1 MAGEVDKI
9 YAELN
14 KQNSYLENLIDENAR
29 LQKFLYE
36 KLPINKIE
44 ETLAKRNEE
53 LDKVINAINSD
64 LGKSINKKTLS
75 KDLEELRLE
84 VEKTRD
90 EFSLLSKSDTDYKD
104 KKDKL
109 KELSRAYDLLNS
121 ASQNYYSSAIDYQK
135 ELNKRHRE
143 GVTVFHDWQERFNQR
158 TEFLKKG
165 IGEIKS
171 GLTQAYGALKDGLEP
186 WAKANQEAMT
196 YAKTIGMSKNTAKAF
211 LDSTVTWAADN
222 DIGRLFNKSTDELIK
237 LQTKYSD
244 VLGRNVLLS
253 GEQTK
258 DMLAL
263 EAILGEDTMTDLTNN
278 LENFGLGV
286 SDTADFVHK
295 TMNEATKYGISASKL
310 TKTIREN
317 IKMAQNYTFKNG
329 LEGLSS
335 MAKKAI
341 ELKTDLS
348 LVNSFLEKTSTVE
361 GAITTGANLQVLG
374 GTYAMGSDPLSMM
387 YESLSDMEGLFDRA
401 VSMAKGKVF
410 FNQATGNFDMGAQD
424 RYMMKQAATV
434 MGIDPSKMI
443 DVAFRQA
450 SLGRIENAINLN
462 KNIGVANDEDMVRL
476 IKNTA
481 TFKNGEAFVNID
493 GKDTNVKDLTK
504 EDKTKLEALSRNDTE
519 NLQAMAIDL
528 RSINEKMGG
537 LGKEVN
543 NEQASIVAPI
553 GNKIDKLLTEQGE
566 FFSNF
571 ATTAAYIKT
580 IMAGISVTGG
590 LISTFLGV
598 ARVSWGTLIGIGRAL
613 NLGKGGAGAVS
624 SAASSAAGATGTG
637 GKFKN
642 WWKTKGVTGVKGGAA
657 MGAIGAGITIA
668 SDIASGDFEKDKGS
682 TLIEAGAQLAG
693 GVLGGALGSF
703 LGPMGTMVGASIGTE
718 LGRVAGEAINGTIKK
733 GADETRKEI
742 ADEMARHS
750 GKFKELFVGEN
761 ALKGN
766 YSKAQLNE
774 IKEAIKDNVLSKD
787 EVGWMDFAEIESN
800 GDFETLAKAGVSVRM
815 ASGGVINGG
824 KLYGKSHSEGGMPIL
839 GSNISV
845 EGGEYVVNKQATEK
859 NLPLL
864 EKINHGDYEFT
875 AIEPLGKQMKVH
887 QNTNSLGSSMPHN
900 SKIDIPPISINLSG
914 TIKLDTGNST
924 VDVSKNILT
933 NPELISKL
941 TNMIAKQLNVI
952 DNGSYNK
959 GYFKQ
964 KFI

>member
-44 ETLAKRNEE
+44 ETLSKRNEE

-90 EFSLLSKSDTDYKD
+90 EFSLLSKGDDDYKD

-295 TMNEATKYGISASKL
+295 TMSEATKYGISASKL

-387 YESLSDMEGLFDRA
+387 YESLNDMEGLFDRA

-450 SLGRIENAINLN
+450 SLGKIENAINLN

-504 EDKTKLEALSRNDTE
+504 EDKSKLEALSRNDTE

-537 LGKEVN
+537 LGKEMN

-553 GNKIDKLLTEQGE
+553 GNKIDDLLTEQGK
-566 FFSNF
+566 FFSEF

-580 IMAGISVTGG
+580 IMAGITIAGG

-598 ARVSWGTLIGIGRAL
+598 ARVSWDTLIGIGRAL
-613 NLGKGGAGAVS
+613 NMGKGGVGAVS
-624 SAASSAAGATGTG
+624 SATSSAAGTG

-642 WWKTKGVTGVKGGAA
+642 WWKNKGAAGVKGGAA
-657 MGAIGAGITIA
+657 VGAIGAGITIA

-682 TLIEAGAQLAG
+682 TLIEAGSQLAG
-693 GVLGGALGSF
+693 GILGGAVGSL
-703 LGPMGTMVGASIGTE
+703 LGPTGTMVGAYIGSE
-718 LGRVAGEAINGTIKK
+718 LGKVAGEAINGSIKE
-733 GADETRKEI
+733 GADKARKEI
-742 ADEMARHS
+742 ADEVS
-750 GKFKELFVGEN
+750 KKGSKFKDLFVGEN

-766 YSKAQLNE
+766 YSKSQLLE
-774 IKEAIKDNVLSKD
+774 IKDAMADGVLTKS
-787 EVGWMDFAEIESN
+787 EVGWMDFNEIIAN
-800 GDFETLAKAGVSVRM
+800 GDDERLMKAGIDVRM
-815 ASGGVINGG
+815 ASGGIINGG

-887 QNTNSLGSSMPHN
+887 QNTNSLGSLMPHN

>member
-1 MAGEVDKI
+1 MAGEIDKI

-14 KQNSYLENLIDENAR
+14 KQNSYLEKMIDENAH
-29 LQKFLYE
+29 LQKHLYE
-36 KLPINKIE
+36 KLPIKNLE
-44 ETLAKRNEE
+44 EILGKRNED
-53 LDKVINAINSD
+53 LKNVIDAINSD
-64 LGKSINKKTLS
+64 LGKSFSKETLV

-90 EFSLLSKSDTDYKD
+90 EFSLMSKSDSGYKD

-109 KELSRAYDLLNS
+109 KELTKAYELLNS

-143 GVTVFHDWQERFNQR
+143 GVTIFHDTQERFNQR

-211 LDSTVTWAADN
+211 LDSTVTWAAEN

-253 GEQTK
+253 GEQTQ

-286 SDTADFVHK
+286 SDTADFVRK
-295 TMNEATKYGISASKL
+295 TMSEATKYGISASKL

-374 GTYAMGSDPLSMM
+374 GAYAMGSDPLSMM
-387 YESLSDMEGLFDRA
+387 YESLNDMEGLFDRA

-410 FNQATGNFDMGAQD
+410 FNQATGNFEMGAQE

-450 SLGRIENAINLN
+450 SLGKIENAINLN

-504 EDKTKLEALSRNDTE
+504 EDKTKLEALSRNEAE

-537 LGKEVN
+537 LGKEMN

-553 GNKIDKLLTEQGE
+553 GNKIDDLLTEQGK
-566 FFSNF
+566 FFSDF
-571 ATTAAYIKT
+571 ATTAAWIKT
-580 IMAGISVTGG
+580 IMAGITVTGG

-624 SAASSAAGATGTG
+624 SATSSATGATGTG

-642 WWKTKGVTGVKGGAA
+642 WWKNSGAQGVKGGAA
-657 MGAIGAGITIA
+657 IGALSAGITIA
-668 SDIASGDFEKDKGS
+668 SDVMSGDFEKDHGS
-682 TLIEAGAQLAG
+682 TFIEAGAQLAG
-693 GVLGGALGSF
+693 GVLGGAVGSL
-703 LGPMGTMVGASIGTE
+703 LGPTGTMVGAYIGTE
-718 LGRVAGEAINGTIKK
+718 LGRVAGETINGSIKE
-733 GADETRKEI
+733 GADKARKEI
-742 ADEMARHS
+742 SDEMARKS
-750 GKFKELFVGEN
+750 GKLKDLFVGEN

-766 YSKAQLNE
+766 YSRSQLLE
-774 IKEAIKDNVLSKD
+774 IRDAIQDGVLTKS
-787 EVGWMDFAEIESN
+787 EVGWMDFGEIKSN
-800 GDFETLAKAGVSVRM
+800 GDIDTLRNAGITVEM
-815 ASGGVINGG
+815 ASGGIINGG

-864 EKINHGDYEFT
+864 EKINHGDYKFT

-887 QNTNSLGSSMPHN
+887 QHTESLGSSMPHN